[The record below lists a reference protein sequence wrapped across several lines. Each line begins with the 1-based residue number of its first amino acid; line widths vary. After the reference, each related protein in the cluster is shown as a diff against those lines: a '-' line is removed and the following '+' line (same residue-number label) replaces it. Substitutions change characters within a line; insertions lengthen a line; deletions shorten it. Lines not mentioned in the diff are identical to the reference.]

1 MKINKSNEQ
10 ERLRAFKMPR
20 VSVRRKGIFS
30 QNFAV
35 LLIDESVSR

>member
-1 MKINKSNEQ
+1 MKINTSNEQ
-10 ERLRAFKMPR
+10 ERLRAFNMP
-20 VSVRRKGIFS
+20 SVGRKGIFS